1 MLTEFSCSCVA
12 NELEARRCICDVLS
26 TLVSAG
32 LLTKQ
37 AQDVELV
44 LAEALNNIV
53 EHAYVERRDGTV
65 FLQAHL
71 MPDSLTIRLRDTG
84 RPLPFGRIPKTKL
97 VEPSKELGIL
107 PEGGFGW
114 FLIHSLTS
122 AVQYERQNGTNHL
135 SLFFRLA
142 PENTPRP
149 LEKKQLP

>member
-1 MLTEFSCSCVA
+1 MRTEFSSSCA
-12 NELEARRCICDVLS
+12 ATELEARRCIGDVLGN
-26 TLVSAG
+26 LLSAG
-32 LLTKQ
+32 LVVEQ
-37 AQDVELV
+37 VQDVELV

-53 EHAYVERRDGTV
+53 EHAYGDRRDGTV
-65 FLQAHL
+65 FLHTRL
-71 MPDSLTIRLRDTG
+71 LPDSLTIRLRDTG

-97 VEPSKELGIL
+97 VEPSKELGAL

-122 AVQYERQNGTNHL
+122 AVHYERQDGTNHL

-142 PENTPRP
+142 PDNTPCP